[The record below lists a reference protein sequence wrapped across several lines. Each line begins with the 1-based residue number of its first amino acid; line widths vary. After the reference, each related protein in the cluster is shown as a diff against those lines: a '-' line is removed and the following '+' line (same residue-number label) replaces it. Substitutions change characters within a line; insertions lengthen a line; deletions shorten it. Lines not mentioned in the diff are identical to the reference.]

1 MKPQIRQKGLDCFN
15 MVFEVTEAF
24 DEAEEPII
32 ECMKNKNIKVSFLW
46 PPQVVSSAFV
56 AVNSI
61 LANFGSGKVKIKT
74 YIQ

>member
-32 ECMKNKNIKVSFLW
+32 ECMKNKNIKVSFL
-46 PPQVVSSAFV
+46 
-56 AVNSI
+56 
-61 LANFGSGKVKIKT
+61 
-74 YIQ
+74 